1 MSKARNVKKQAG
13 VFDGAAKALLEF
25 AEDKYRDT
33 YTDAIDGRIA
43 RQLRLAARLLRVA
56 GRADAGVGLYQG
68 VPIGEYFLRGD
79 SEDKLARIIHRA
91 QELQRKGEGK

>member
-56 GRADAGVGLYQG
+56 GRAEVNGGLY
-68 VPIGEYFLRGD
+68 LD
-79 SEDKLARIIHRA
+79 LKSHDRITRITHRA
-91 QELQRKGEGK
+91 QKLAGKGGKNGR